1 MPGARVVS
9 APTLDRTV
17 VLGALPPGLRD
28 PLVKEFNKI
37 LRNFRER
44 RWEPAE
50 LDGGKLCE
58 IVYSILRGHVDGS
71 FPASPSKPPN
81 MYDAC
86 KRLEQ
91 ASGPPRSI
99 RIQIPRMLIAL
110 YEIRNNRGVGHVG
123 GDVDPNQQDGT
134 VVVALSQWIMAE
146 LVRVF
151 HKVDLDTAAAAVETL
166 IERTIPLIWEVSGS
180 LRVLNPSLTARN
192 KALVVLYS
200 AGRMTAAKL
209 AADVEY
215 KHLSRFR
222 DRVIGK
228 AHAEKLLNFDPHTD
242 EVVLSPLGAR
252 YVETEIDL
260 EVS

>member
-1 MPGARVVS
+1 MS
-9 APTLDRTV
+9 ASGLDRSA
-17 VLGALPPGLRD
+17 VLGAVPTDLRE

-58 IVYSILRGHVDGS
+58 IVYSIISGHVAGA
-71 FPASPSKPPN
+71 FPSAPSKPPN

-86 KRLEQ
+86 KGLEQ
-91 ASGPPRSI
+91 ASGPRSI

-123 GDVDPNQQDGT
+123 GDVDPNQQDST
-134 VVVALSQWIMAE
+134 VVVAMSQWIMAE

-151 HKVDLDTAAAAVETL
+151 HNVDLDTAAVAVETL
-166 IERTIPLIWEVSGS
+166 VERAIPLIWEVDGTR
-180 LRVLNPSLTARN
+180 RVLNPALTARE
-192 KALVVLYS
+192 KSLAVLYN
-200 AGRMTAAKL
+200 AGRMRAGELAK
-209 AADVEY
+209 AIEY
-215 KHLSRFR
+215 RNLSRFR

-228 AHAEKLLNFDPHTD
+228 AHAEKLLNFDRTTD
-242 EVVLSPLGAR
+242 EVVLSPVGAR

>member
-1 MPGARVVS
+1 MGAS
-9 APTLDRTV
+9 PLKQPA
-17 VLGALPPGLRD
+17 VLGTLPPGLRD
-28 PLVKEFNKI
+28 PLVEEFNKI

-58 IVYSILRGHVDGS
+58 IVYSILKGHVDGS

-86 KRLEQ
+86 QRLEQ
-91 ASGPPRSI
+91 ARGQLRSI

-123 GDVDPNQQDGT
+123 GDVDPNQQDSA
-134 VVVALSQWIMAE
+134 VVVSMSQWIMAE

-166 IERTIPLIWEVSGS
+166 VERTIPLVWGVNGS
-180 LRVLNPSLTARN
+180 LRVLNPSLTARD

-200 AGRMTAAKL
+200 ARRMTAAKL
-209 AADVEY
+209 AVDVEY
-215 KHLSRFR
+215 KNLSRFR
-222 DRVIGK
+222 DKVIGK

-242 EVVLSPLGAR
+242 QVVLSPLGAR